1 MAIAEMKA
9 KTTGRVRGNGGRRQ
23 PVKSSMAKRKTWNRI
38 SACVAETSEKGEEK
52 AEFVASNTYK
62 VPEEKD
68 RTNFEHELNRR
79 RQAMQSMDGFLACE
93 VERASDDVYTVT
105 QRWRSRSEYEQWM
118 KSPERRRSHFGIGV
132 WQLKTSTKHEVPEEF
147 VPFVH
152 DSLSS

>member
-9 KTTGRVRGNGGRRQ
+9 KMTERVRGNGGRRQ
-23 PVKSSMAKRKTWNRI
+23 HVKSNVAKRKTWKRI
-38 SACVAETSEKGEEK
+38 SACVVETSEKGEEK

-68 RTNFEHELNRR
+68 RTSFEHELNRR

-147 VPFVH
+147 VPFVY